1 MQLTGAQIVIEML
14 KREKA
19 PYVFGLPGGAILPT
33 FDALYGSG
41 LNFILVRHEQGAGHM
56 ADGYARST
64 GKPAVCM
71 VTSGPGALNLVTA
84 IGTANMDSIP
94 MVCITGQ
101 VATHLI
107 GNDAF
112 QEADVIGCTRPIVKH
127 SYLVKDVKHLARI
140 FREAFY
146 IASTG
151 RPGPVLIDLPVDV
164 TRATTDFTYPEKI
177 DIRGYHPPVVGE
189 PENIEKAADLI
200 AASKRPVLYVGGGAI
215 MSGASKELFELAEK
229 TGIPVTTT
237 LAGLGAFP
245 ETHPQSLRMLGM
257 HGTVYANYSVQN
269 SDLLIAVGARF
280 DDRVTGKLDKFA
292 PHAKIIHID
301 IDPASISKNVK
312 VDCSLNG
319 DVRHVLIELNKIVKR
334 PSNLKEWNEQIATW
348 KQKHPMRF
356 DSTGNGIKS
365 QQVIQELGLATKS
378 DAIITTGVGQH
389 QMWAAQWFNFIK
401 PRTMVTSG
409 GLGTMGFGFPAAI
422 GAQLAHP
429 DKTVFCV
436 DGDGSFQMTMFELA
450 TAVHYKIPVKI
461 ALLDNSYLGMVRQW
475 QELFYKERYSGSELG
490 ESNPDFVKLAESFG
504 MMGIRAEKKADI
516 RPTIEKALEH
526 NGPVLMHFKVEKQD
540 NVFPM
545 VPAGQALDQ
554 VIDMA

>member
-1 MQLTGAQIVIEML
+1 MKLTGAQITIEML
-14 KREKA
+14 RREKV

-33 FDALYGSG
+33 FDALYDSG

-56 ADGYARST
+56 ADGFARAS
-64 GKPAVCM
+64 GRPAVCM

-127 SYLVKDVKHLARI
+127 SYLVKDVTKLAQI
-140 FREAFY
+140 IREAFY

-164 TRATTDFTYPEKI
+164 TRAVTDFVYPETI
-177 DIRGYHPPVVGE
+177 DIRGYKPQVLRT
-189 PENIEKAADLI
+189 PENIEKAAEMI
-200 AASKRPVLYVGGGAI
+200 NESKRPVLYVGGGSIA
-215 MSGASKELFELAEK
+215 SGASKELIELADT

-312 VDCSLNG
+312 VDCPLVG
-319 DVRHVLIELNKIVKR
+319 DVKHILRELNKIVKR
-334 PSNLKEWNEQIATW
+334 PQLKEWSEQIETW
-348 KQKHPMRF
+348 KKKHPMRF
-356 DSTGNGIKS
+356 ENSGSGIRS
-365 QQVIQELGLATKS
+365 QHVIQELGNATDSK
-378 DAIITTGVGQH
+378 AVVTTGVGQH
-389 QMWAAQWFNFIK
+389 QMWAAQWFTFIK
-401 PRTMVTSG
+401 PRTMITSG

-422 GAQLAHP
+422 GAQLARP
-429 DKTVFCV
+429 GETVFCV

-461 ALLDNSYLGMVRQW
+461 ALLDNAYLGMVRQW
-475 QELFYKERYSGSELG
+475 QEMFYKERYSGSELG
-490 ESNPDFVKLAESFG
+490 SSNPDFVKLAESFG
-504 MMGIRAEKKADI
+504 MMGIAASKKEDV
-516 RPTIEKALEH
+516 RPSIEKALKH
-526 NGPVLMHFKVEKQD
+526 SGPVLMHFKVVKED

>member
-14 KREKA
+14 RREKA

-33 FDALYGSG
+33 FDALYDSG

-56 ADGYARST
+56 CDGYARAS

-84 IGTANMDSIP
+84 IATAQMDSIP

-112 QEADVIGCTRPIVKH
+112 QEADVIGCTRPITKH
-127 SYLVKDVKHLARI
+127 SYLVKDVTQLARI
-140 FREAFY
+140 IREAFY
-146 IASTG
+146 ISSTG
-151 RPGPVLIDLPVDV
+151 RPGPVLIDLPVDI
-164 TRATTDFTYPEKI
+164 TRATTEFVYPEKI
-177 DIRGYHPPVVGE
+177 DIRGYHPPLLGE
-189 PENIEKAADLI
+189 PENIEKAADLMG
-200 AASKRPVLYVGGGAI
+200 ASKRPVLYVGGGAI
-215 MSGASKELFELAEK
+215 ASGASKELIELADL

-245 ETHPQSLRMLGM
+245 ESHPQALRMLGM
-257 HGTVYANYSVQN
+257 HGTVYANYAVQGC
-269 SDLLIAVGARF
+269 DLLIAVGARF

-312 VDCSLNG
+312 VDCAING
-319 DVRHVLIELNKIVKR
+319 DVKHILRELNKLVKHLD
-334 PSNLKEWNEQIATW
+334 LKEWNEQIAAW

-356 DSTGNGIKS
+356 DTSSDVVRS
-365 QQVIQELGLATKS
+365 QHVIQELGLATNS
-378 DAIITTGVGQH
+378 NAVVTTGVGQH
-389 QMWAAQWFNFIK
+389 QMWAAQWFNFMK
-401 PRTMVTSG
+401 PRTMITSG
-409 GLGTMGFGFPAAI
+409 GLGTMGYGFPAAI
-422 GAQLAHP
+422 GAQLARP
-429 DKTVFCV
+429 GETVFCV
-436 DGDGSFQMTMFELA
+436 DGDGSFQMTSFELA

-461 ALLDNSYLGMVRQW
+461 ALLDNAYLGMVRQW
-475 QELFYKERYSGSELG
+475 QEMFYKERYSGSELG
-490 ESNPDFVKLAESFG
+490 SSNPDFVKLAESFG
-504 MMGIRAEKKADI
+504 MMGIGAKRRDEV
-516 RPTIEKALEH
+516 RPAIEKALAH
-526 NGPVLMHFKVEKQD
+526 DGPVLMHFRVVRED

>member
-1 MQLTGAQIVIEML
+1 MKLTGAQITIETL

-33 FDALYGSG
+33 FDALYDSG

-56 ADGYARST
+56 ADGYARAS

-127 SYLVKDVKHLARI
+127 SYLVKDVTQLSRI
-140 FREAFY
+140 IREAFY

-151 RPGPVLIDLPVDV
+151 RPGPVLIDLPVDI
-164 TRATTDFTYPEKI
+164 TRATTDFVYPEKI
-177 DIRGYHPPVVGE
+177 DIRGYKPRVLDT
-189 PENIEKAADLI
+189 PENIEMAAEMI
-200 AASKRPVLYVGGGAI
+200 TASKRPILYVGGGAI
-215 MSGASKELFELAEK
+215 ASGASKELIELADT

-245 ETHPQSLRMLGM
+245 ETHSQSLRMLGM
-257 HGTVYANYSVQN
+257 HGTVYANYAVQN

-312 VDCSLNG
+312 V
-319 DVRHVLIELNKIVKR
+319 
-334 PSNLKEWNEQIATW
+334 Q
-348 KQKHPMRF
+348 
-356 DSTGNGIKS
+356 
-365 QQVIQELGLATKS
+365 
-378 DAIITTGVGQH
+378 
-389 QMWAAQWFNFIK
+389 
-401 PRTMVTSG
+401 
-409 GLGTMGFGFPAAI
+409 
-422 GAQLAHP
+422 
-429 DKTVFCV
+429 
-436 DGDGSFQMTMFELA
+436 
-450 TAVHYKIPVKI
+450 
-461 ALLDNSYLGMVRQW
+461 
-475 QELFYKERYSGSELG
+475 
-490 ESNPDFVKLAESFG
+490 
-504 MMGIRAEKKADI
+504 
-516 RPTIEKALEH
+516 
-526 NGPVLMHFKVEKQD
+526 
-540 NVFPM
+540 
-545 VPAGQALDQ
+545 
-554 VIDMA
+554 

>member
-1 MQLTGAQIVIEML
+1 MKLTGAQITIEML
-14 KREKA
+14 KREGA
-19 PYVFGLPGGAILPT
+19 PYIFGLPGGAILPT
-33 FDALYGSG
+33 FDALYDSG

-84 IGTANMDSIP
+84 IATANMDSVP

-112 QEADVIGCTRPIVKH
+112 QEADVIGCTRPITKH
-127 SYLVKDVKHLARI
+127 SYLVKKVEDLPRI
-140 FREAFY
+140 IKEAFY

-151 RPGPVLIDLPVDV
+151 RPGPVLVDLPVDV
-164 TRATTDFTYPEKI
+164 TRATTDFEYPTKLS
-177 DIRGYHPPVVGE
+177 IRGYNPPMAGE
-189 PENIEKAADLI
+189 PKNIELAADLI
-200 AASKRPVLYVGGGAI
+200 MKSKKPLLYVGGGTIA
-215 MSGASKELFELAEK
+215 SGANKELLELAEK

-245 ETHPQSLRMLGM
+245 ETHAQSLRMLGM
-257 HGTVYANYSVQN
+257 HGTVYANYSVQAC
-269 SDLLIAVGARF
+269 DLLISVGARF

-292 PHAKIIHID
+292 PNAKIIHID

-312 VDCSLNG
+312 VDCAIVG
-319 DVRHVLIELNKIVKR
+319 DVRTILKELNKLVKHLD
-334 PSNLKEWNEQIATW
+334 LKAWNQQIADW
-348 KQKHPMRF
+348 REKHPMRF
-356 DSTGNGIKS
+356 ENNGSGIKS
-365 QQVIQELGLATKS
+365 QHVIQELGKATNS
-378 DAIITTGVGQH
+378 NAIVTTGVGQH

-401 PRTMVTSG
+401 PRTMITSG
-409 GLGTMGFGFPAAI
+409 GLGTMGYGFPAAI

-429 DKTVFCV
+429 GETVFCI
-436 DGDGSFQMTMFELA
+436 DGDGSFQMTSFELA

-461 ALLDNSYLGMVRQW
+461 ALLDNAYLGMVRQW
-475 QELFYKERYSGSELG
+475 QEMFYKERYSGSELG
-490 ESNPDFVKLAESFG
+490 SSNPDFVKLAESFG
-504 MMGIRAEKKADI
+504 MKGILATKKEDV
-516 RPTIEKALEH
+516 RPTIDKALEH
-526 NGPVLMHFKVEKQD
+526 DGPVLMHFKVEKQD

>member
-1 MQLTGAQIVIEML
+1 MKLTGAQITIEML
-14 KREKA
+14 RREGA
-19 PYVFGLPGGAILPT
+19 PYIFGLPGGAILPT
-33 FDALYGSG
+33 FDALYDSG

-84 IGTANMDSIP
+84 IATANMDSVP

-112 QEADVIGCTRPIVKH
+112 QEADVLGCTRPITKH
-127 SYLVKDVKHLARI
+127 SYLVKKVEDLPRI
-140 FREAFY
+140 IKEAFY

-151 RPGPVLIDLPVDV
+151 RPGPVLVDLPVDV
-164 TRATTDFTYPEKI
+164 TRATMDFEYPSKVS
-177 DIRGYHPPVVGE
+177 IRGYNPPVAGE
-189 PENIEKAADLI
+189 PENIELAAELI
-200 AASKRPVLYVGGGAI
+200 AKSKRPVLYVGGGTIA
-215 MSGASKELFELAEK
+215 SGANKELFELAEK

-245 ETHPQSLRMLGM
+245 ETHAQSLRMLGM
-257 HGTVYANYSVQN
+257 HGTVYANYSVQGC
-269 SDLLIAVGARF
+269 DLLISVGARF

-312 VDCSLNG
+312 VDCAIVG
-319 DVRHVLIELNKIVKR
+319 DVRAILKELNKLVKR
-334 PSNLKEWNEQIATW
+334 LNLKAWNEQIQKW
-348 KQKHPMRF
+348 KAEHPMRF
-356 DSTGNGIKS
+356 ENGGDGIKS
-365 QQVIQELGLATKS
+365 QYVIQELGKATNS
-378 DAIITTGVGQH
+378 NAIVTTGVGQH
-389 QMWAAQWFNFIK
+389 QMWAAQWFNFVK
-401 PRTMVTSG
+401 PRTMITSG
-409 GLGTMGFGFPAAI
+409 GLGTMGYGFPAAI

-429 DKTVFCV
+429 GETVFCI

-461 ALLDNSYLGMVRQW
+461 ALLDNAYLGMVRQW
-475 QELFYKERYSGSELG
+475 QEMFYKERYSGSELG
-490 ESNPDFVKLAESFG
+490 SSNPNFVKLAESFG
-504 MMGIRAEKKADI
+504 MMGISATKKNDV
-516 RPTIEKALEH
+516 RPTIEKALQH
-526 NGPVLMHFKVEKQD
+526 DGPVLMHFKVEKQD